1 LIFDLGWRL
10 CLASYQEHD
19 DLMRKRSVAREC
31 ALKILYQKDTTA
43 RPIEATVE
51 DFWNSNLFDE
61 DEAPPEVDAELKE
74 FTSRLVYGVSLEIA
88 SIDAKISSYA
98 TNWQLKRMAI
108 IDRNILRMSCFEFFY
123 CPDIPP
129 KVSINEA
136 VELAKKYGDLE
147 SSKFVNG
154 ILDKIHKTEV
164 ISLRQK
170 L

>member
-1 LIFDLGWRL
+1 
-10 CLASYQEHD
+10 
-19 DLMRKRSVAREC
+19 MRKRSVAREC
-31 ALKILYQKDTTA
+31 ALKILYQRDVTA
-43 RPIEATVE
+43 RTVEATVE
-51 DFWNSNLFDE
+51 NFWQSDLVQADE
-61 DEAPPEVDAELKE
+61 DAPVEIDPEIKE
-74 FTSRLVYGVSLEIA
+74 FTSRLVYGVSLESA

-108 IDRNILRMSCFEFFY
+108 IDRNILRLGCFEFFY

-164 ISLRQK
+164 IALRMK